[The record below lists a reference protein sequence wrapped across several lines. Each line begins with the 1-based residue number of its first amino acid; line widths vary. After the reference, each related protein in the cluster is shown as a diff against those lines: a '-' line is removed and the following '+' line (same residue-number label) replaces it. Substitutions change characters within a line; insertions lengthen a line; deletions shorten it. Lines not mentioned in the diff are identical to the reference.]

1 MLGQAYGIL
10 TNVIQER
17 TFGVG
22 VQPHMALK
30 GLKKHH
36 NLRDHMTSL
45 ELLFTTLGERS
56 TKDIAIADNA
66 HGLFLT
72 SKQRK
77 REGRW
82 PVTPEKP
89 WKSKQATRWFQMTT
103 SCPPKVIRSNCRHP
117 RMSKPPTLA
126 NSYGA
131 VVNRLSQ
138 EFTVKC
144 CTEDGLIAWPR
155 LVAFSSATKRSA

>member
-1 MLGQAYGIL
+1 MLGEAYGIL
-10 TNVIQER
+10 TNVIQKG
-17 TFGVG
+17 TFGVE
-22 VQPHMALK
+22 VQPHTALK

-56 TKDIAIADNA
+56 TKDIAIAGNA
-66 HGLFLT
+66 HGFVPN
-72 SKQRK
+72 KQAAERG
-77 REGRW
+77 GRW

-138 EFTVKC
+138 EFTAKF
-144 CTEDGLIAWPR
+144 CTEDGLQ
-155 LVAFSSATKRSA
+155 